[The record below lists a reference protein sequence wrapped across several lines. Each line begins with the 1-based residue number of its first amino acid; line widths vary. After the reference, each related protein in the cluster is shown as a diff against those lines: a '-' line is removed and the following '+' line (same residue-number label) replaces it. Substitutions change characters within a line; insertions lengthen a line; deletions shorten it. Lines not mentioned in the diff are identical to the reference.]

1 VGRSPVAVHG
11 WWFHGGFFWWFI
23 GK

>member
-11 WWFHGGFFWWFI
+11 WWFHGGFYWWFI